1 MTQLEECKELL
12 KVQLER
18 VEENTKAIQDIT
30 AQLKQLLEQIQD
42 DGLKI
47 D

>member
-30 AQLKQLLEQIQD
+30 AQLKRLLEQIQD